1 MILKNY
7 LYLFVSDKMQTP
19 FRAFRFYTTAAPAIN
34 RYSRSEENQRENITP
49 IRLFSDDDDNLIQA
63 PSLSSFPPI
72 DSRYVLRRVDDRI
85 DYSLCVDTDDEKTC
99 V

>member
-19 FRAFRFYTTAAPAIN
+19 FRAFRFYIN

-99 V
+99 I